1 MRLDP
6 FAGRADPGPLDG
18 LDPRLKVI
26 LAIVF
31 VVAVVLTPVGWW
43 WGLAIEFASLA
54 IVVGVS
60 GLGVGRVARR
70 WMGFAPLVI
79 FLALV
84 IAPGHPARPSL
95 GMSRVAAAI
104 VFKNSLAFC
113 AIVVL
118 SGVTPYPRMLDA
130 LRRLGVPVLLI
141 ATLHFMVRYIH
152 VLGDELG
159 RMAQARRSRSFR
171 RSGLDFGLLT
181 GLIGVLFVRA
191 MERGERVHAAMLARG
206 WDGTIR
212 TLDDDREAPGR

>member
-6 FAGRADPGPLDG
+6 FDGQAGDGPLDR
-18 LDPRLKVI
+18 LDPRPKLVAA
-26 LAIVF
+26 LLF

-43 WGLAIEFASLA
+43 WGLAGEFAVLA
-54 IVVGVS
+54 VAVIVS
-60 GLGVGRVARR
+60 RLGFVHVARR
-70 WMGFAPLVI
+70 WLAFAPLVI

-84 IAPGHPARPSL
+84 IAPGHPSRPSMGL
-95 GMSRVAAAI
+95 ARVAAAI
-104 VFKNSLAFC
+104 VLKNSLAFG

-118 SGVTPYPRMLDA
+118 SGVTPFPRLLDG
-130 LRRLGVPVLLI
+130 LRRLGVPIVLI

-159 RMAQARRSRSFR
+159 RMALARRSRSFR
-171 RSGLDFGLLT
+171 RSGLDYGLLT

-212 TLDDDREAPGR
+212 NLDDDREAPGR